1 MMVSR
6 EKHAGVSKKK
16 LAPTWLT
23 KARMTENKMPMVHER
38 MVEHG
43 VEGSSVLSTTART
56 SA

>member
-1 MMVSR
+1 MMV
-6 EKHAGVSKKK
+6 G
-16 LAPTWLT
+16 PTWLT
-23 KARMTENKMPMVHER
+23 KARITENKMPIVQER